1 MLTVEQVKNNVSN
14 YKIENGIVV
23 DKTNNQ
29 PVQDEDK
36 VLEVKSSILFYTE
49 AKEKYN
55 RLLKQS
61 HSGQLKYGLGHYV
74 EEQMKDFSVN
84 NEVQT
89 QGSIS
94 PHNKLTNEI
103 LNSNGHIQEYWM
115 GDDLKNGKYSI
126 LLEPKKSYYL
136 AYLKLKFREKGL
148 DIDDITISIDTSQ
161 FVHTGNSAI
170 TIDYNLRKYEKKKE
184 QSANTIETPKVESQ
198 IQSTQ
203 PVQQPLYQHPMA
215 NELNELERQK
225 QIAKQNGDDV
235 AYNYAQ
241 SNIERIIKENR
252 AQVSPEQW
260 DSMNVEERKSF
271 IQTKMREAKI
281 LNDKDDFDF
290 WNANL
295 NQLNNK
301 EPMIEKKEEKK
312 SDISQ
317 TTTTDSLDFSIMI
330 SQLKNQNAEIS
341 KDYKNMMSDGYIDD
355 EELAILINRLKD
367 LSDNAQVIKSMVN
380 DKKQEMMIDSI
391 LESINN
397 EQKKMITMQN
407 GIEETKSS
415 FGL

>member
-14 YKIENGIVV
+14 YKIENGIVI
-23 DKTNNQ
+23 DKSSNQ
-29 PVQDEDK
+29 PVQDENK
-36 VLEVKSSILFYTE
+36 LLEVKSSILFYTE
-49 AKEKYN
+49 AKEKYD

-61 HSGQLKYGLGHYV
+61 HSGQLKYGLGYFV

-84 NEVQT
+84 NEVQE

-103 LNSNGHIQEYWM
+103 LNSNGHIQEFWM

-148 DIDDITISIDTSQ
+148 DIDDITINIDSSQ
-161 FVHTGNSAI
+161 FTHTGNSSI
-170 TIDYNLRKYEKKKE
+170 TIDYNLRQYENKKE
-184 QSANTIETPKVESQ
+184 QPKVE
-198 IQSTQ
+198 TPQ
-203 PVQQPLYQHPMA
+203 PVQQSQQPLYQHPMA
-215 NELNELERQK
+215 NELNELEKQK
-225 QIAKQNGDDV
+225 QIAKQNDDDV

-260 DSMNVEERKSF
+260 NSMSIDERKSF

-281 LNDKDDFDF
+281 LNDKDDFDY

-295 NQLNNK
+295 NQLTTP
-301 EPMIEKKEEKK
+301 EPIIEKKEDKQHNTPDNNLT
-312 SDISQ
+312 S
-317 TTTTDSLDFSIMI
+317 TSLDFSIMI
-330 SQLKNQNAEIS
+330 NQLKNQNIQIS
-341 KDYKNMMSDGYIDD
+341 SEYKEMLSDGYIDD
-355 EELAILINRLKD
+355 EELANLIKRTND
-367 LSDNAQVIKSMVN
+367 LSDTAELIKSMVT

-391 LESINN
+391 IETINK
-397 EQKKMITMQN
+397 EQMKMTTMQR
-407 GIEETKSS
+407 GIEETSHG
-415 FGL
+415 FGM